1 MTKFLTLQ
9 LSLLVAVISF
19 SQNEHD
25 LFRYSKTS
33 YHGTARFEAMGGSF
47 GALGADLSSSQVNP
61 AGYGRFSSSQG
72 GISFFGGSTKNLAT
86 FAGTDVNSNKGQ
98 GGLSNF
104 ALVFTE
110 DISNRSSGFL
120 FRQLGFGYNH
130 IESFKNTFRYEGQQF
145 ESLLDDF
152 VGQAYGYTPEDL
164 NDNFA
169 FSTDL
174 AYNTHAIRYNNT
186 LEQFQS
192 LLNNGDM
199 YHNRTVE
206 SKGGIGEFF
215 ISYST
220 NYLNKLYIGG
230 NVGIRTHRYIEEFK
244 HNETLVDTS
253 GTPLRS
259 FDYQYNLKIKGV
271 GLNIKLGV
279 IYLASESL
287 RFGLA
292 VHTPTFSELT
302 DNYSAN
308 MTSTFADSIVYTSDT
323 LIPTGDY
330 KYKIRNPGRIIG
342 SIAYVFGTKGCVNVD
357 IEYLNY
363 QHAFF
368 RSTDDPQYF
377 PYDYKYENDMA
388 DQVFQDAINIR
399 IGAEYVVIPGFYLR
413 GGFGYYGNA
422 YKKEM
427 AAETKPDLFVSG
439 GLGIKVNKMSF
450 DLSYRHKTTKR
461 NYYAFSSSTTK
472 LSSVNG
478 VFVLSA
484 SVNF

>member
-1 MTKFLTLQ
+1 MAKFLFFLIAI
-9 LSLLVAVISF
+9 SVASTSM

-33 YHGTARFEAMGGSF
+33 YHGTARFEAMGGAF
-47 GALGADLSSSQVNP
+47 GALGADLSSSQINP
-61 AGYGRFSSSQG
+61 AGYGRYSSSQG
-72 GISFFGGSTKNLAT
+72 GMSFFGGSIKNTAT
-86 FAGTDVNSNKGQ
+86 FAGTDVNSNRGQ

-120 FRQLGFGYNH
+120 FRQLGLGYNY

-152 VGQAYGYTPEDL
+152 VGQAYGYYPEDL
-164 NDNFA
+164 NNQFP
-169 FSTDL
+169 FSTEL
-174 AYNTHAIRYNNT
+174 AYNTHAIKYNNT
-186 LEQFQS
+186 LQQFQS
-192 LLNNGDM
+192 LLNSGDM
-199 YHNRTVE
+199 YHNRKVE
-206 SKGGIGEFF
+206 TKGGIGEFF

-230 NVGIRTHRYIEEFK
+230 NIGIRSYRYIEEYN
-244 HNETLVDTS
+244 HNEALIDTS
-253 GTPLRS
+253 GTLLRS

-271 GLNIKLGV
+271 GLNVKLGV

-308 MTSTFADSIVYTSDT
+308 MTSTFADSVVYTPDSI
-323 LIPTGDY
+323 IPTGNY
-330 KYKIRNPGRIIG
+330 KYKIRNPAKIIG
-342 SIAYVFGTKGCVNVD
+342 SIAYVFGTKGCINIDV
-357 IEYLNY
+357 EYLNY

-377 PYDYKYENDMA
+377 PYDYKYENNMA
-388 DQVFQDAINIR
+388 DLVFQDAINLR
-399 IGAEYVVIPGFYLR
+399 VGAEYVLIPGLYLR

-422 YKKEM
+422 FKKEIK
-427 AAETKPDLFVSG
+427 AEITPDLYVSG
-439 GLGIKVNKMSF
+439 GIGIKVNKMSF
-450 DLSYRHKTTKR
+450 DISYRHRSAER
-461 NYYAFSSSTTK
+461 NYYAFSTSTTR

-478 VFVLSA
+478 VFVLSG
-484 SVNF
+484 SVSF